1 MCMLMYRQPK
11 LSLNTISDFYFRRF
25 KRILPTYLIVIN
37 VVLIFVILLGSP
49 YDFPYIVRE
58 IMPSAFFYSNWPK
71 THVLSYFDKDSKY
84 AIFLHT
90 WSLSCE
96 LQFYLIFPLFF
107 ALMAALNQWLKFA
120 FICLVIIYSFISQM
134 ITTDIDGRHMIFTG
148 RLWQFFLGFLSH
160 FVYESS
166 WIQLKLKS
174 ELKRKYFLLIK
185 NAPF

>member
-1 MCMLMYRQPK
+1 MYRQPE
-11 LSLNTISDFYFRRF
+11 LSLKTISDFYFRRF

-37 VVLIFVILLGSP
+37 VVLIFVILLGSRF
-49 YDFPYIVRE
+49 DFPYIVRE
-58 IMPSAFFYSNWPK
+58 ITPSVFFYSNLPS
-71 THVLSYFDKDSKY
+71 THVLSYFDADSKY
-84 AIFLHT
+84 ALLLHT

-120 FICLVIIYSFISQM
+120 FIFLVIIYSFITQT
-134 ITTDIDGRHMIFTG
+134 ITTESDGKHMIFTG

-166 WIQLKLKS
+166 WIQLKSKLN
-174 ELKRKYFLLIK
+174 RKYF
-185 NAPF
+185 